1 MFRIAS
7 KLFSMFDKE
16 DNMKFLKV
24 GLIYLA
30 VLFNVS
36 FAEKFELT
44 LADSV
49 RIALEKNPNVLAMKK
64 RIESAKSQEQEA
76 LSSFLPKLDLSAA
89 KTVEEKLFTIEIPS
103 FIPGQPPTIARFDF
117 TKDYQYTIRMT
128 QTIFTGGKLI
138 SSYNQAKLNF
148 NLNKEIDNQTRQDLV
163 LEVKKAY
170 YGVLLSKETLKV
182 SEDALSLAEKHLERT
197 KKLVEVGIASRLDL
211 LRAEV
216 QIANLRPQ
224 VIRARNV
231 VELTEE
237 GLKTLLGLQPDDEIV
252 LKESFEYKP
261 LEIDE
266 EKLLSLAL
274 EKRPEINQIK
284 IQRRMAREI
293 LKLAWASY
301 IPNVAIVGDFNW
313 RADLFS
319 FAKGA
324 IENYYT
330 VNLVLTLPLFDG
342 FSREA
347 KLSQSKAELERI
359 EYILKGVEQGISLDV
374 KNAILSLKEA
384 DESYESQK
392 TNVTQA
398 EEAVRVAELNYEE
411 GLATYLDVLSAHMA
425 LTEAK
430 MNLAQALYNYHV
442 ALAKIEKAVA
452 VSIEELIKK

>member
-1 MFRIAS
+1 
-7 KLFSMFDKE
+7 
-16 DNMKFLKV
+16 MKFLKI

-30 VLFNVS
+30 VLFNIS

-49 RIALEKNPNVLAMKK
+49 RIALEKNPNILAMKK

-76 LSSFLPKLDLSAA
+76 LSSFLPKLDLSAM

-103 FIPGQPPTIARFDF
+103 FIPGQPPTVARFDF

-138 SSYNQAKLNF
+138 SSYNQAKLNL
-148 NLNKEIDNQTRQDLV
+148 NLNEEIDNQTRQDLIF
-163 LEVKKAY
+163 EVKKAY
-170 YGVLLSKETLKV
+170 YGVLLSKEILKV

-197 KKLVEVGIASRLDL
+197 KKLVEAGIASRLDL

-216 QIANLRPQ
+216 QVANLRPQ

-231 VELTEE
+231 AELTEE

-252 LKESFEYKP
+252 LKEGFGYKP

-284 IQRRMAREI
+284 IQRRMAREM

-301 IPNVAIVGDFNW
+301 IPNVAVVGDFNW
-313 RADLFS
+313 RADRFS

-324 IENYYT
+324 LENYYT
-330 VNLVLTLPLFDG
+330 LNLVLTLPLFDG

-359 EYILKGVEQGISLDV
+359 EYILKGAEQGISLDV

-384 DESYESQK
+384 EESYESQK

-442 ALAKIEKAVA
+442 ALVKIEKAVA